1 MWQKIKQLWQST
13 PTTDTDSTSDEAS
26 TPVVLMVCSGPVE
39 ASMYVSQLI
48 DAGIPA
54 TTVGADSASVFGLQ
68 SGLLADVRIVVPA
81 EFADAARELL
91 ELDDMTAQDDEWID
105 DHTSDDSPAL
115 DGQKPS

>member
-13 PTTDTDSTSDEAS
+13 PNTDADTTPNEPSE
-26 TPVVLMVCSGPVE
+26 PIVLMVCNGPVE

-54 TTVGADSASVFGLQ
+54 TTIGADSASVFGMQ

-81 EFADAARELL
+81 EFAEAARELL
-91 ELDDMTAQDDEWID
+91 ELEEIGDDDEWID
-105 DHTSDDSPAL
+105 ESDSPDAPES
-115 DGQKPS
+115 DSQKPR